1 MINNTT
7 ILDGIW
13 KPDHDLNTL
22 HKFSVD
28 YGKVHGYIS
37 LLVCFFGI
45 PTNVINVT
53 VLTRRHMQTSIN
65 LILTWMAVSDMLTMV
80 SYVPFAIHFYIEYG
94 VDVLSAEKNTKLWME
109 YLLFHVNFSATTHT
123 ISIWLGVSLAIF
135 RFIHLQS
142 SETGNLVHVRRII
155 RARIAIFA
163 IIACSVLLLIP
174 NYLSTSL
181 KTKPEGLYK
190 PNSTGIIYITEDA
203 KIGTPDVKLI
213 NFLNMCLYS
222 IFAKFVP
229 CFLMIIFGGLLL
241 RTLDMQVRVKRR
253 KMTKLGVVISRPL
266 HTSRTTVLL
275 LVVMILFLITELP
288 QGILILLSLFKKD
301 FFGDIYIPLGDVMD
315 MLALVNNAINFV
327 LYCSMN
333 REFRRTLLR
342 IMSSRSLKHYRT
354 HAQTNGTGTEMVTEA
369 VQKPSLVPEGHNHKE
384 EECTMLNTFTAPE
397 CATVSTIL
405 RAERMNLI
413 DKSQE
418 DLNDT
423 NLFETMFGAQ
433 SDAIIL
439 TEITC

>member
-1 MINNTT
+1 M
-7 ILDGIW
+7 
-13 KPDHDLNTL
+13 H
-22 HKFSVD
+22 
-28 YGKVHGYIS
+28 
-37 LLVCFFGI
+37 
-45 PTNVINVT
+45 
-53 VLTRRHMQTSIN
+53 TSIN

-80 SYVPFAIHFYIEYG
+80 SYVPFAIHFYIEYS
-94 VDVLSAEKNTKLWME
+94 VDVLSSEKNTKMWME

-155 RARIAIFA
+155 RARITIFA
-163 IIACSVLLLIP
+163 IIACSVLILIP

-181 KTKPEGLYK
+181 ESFNK
-190 PNSTGIIYITEDA
+190 PNSTEKTYIIEDA

-213 NFLNMCLYS
+213 NFLNLCLYS
-222 IFAKFVP
+222 IFAKFIP

-253 KMTKLGVVISRPL
+253 KMTKLGVVINRPL

-288 QGILILLSLFKKD
+288 QGILILLSLFKKG
-301 FFGDIYIPLGDVMD
+301 FFAEIYIPLGDVMD

-342 IMSSRSLKHYRT
+342 IMSTRSLKHYRT

-369 VQKPSLVPEGHNHKE
+369 VQKQSVMADTHITKEDECRMRKTLKQERCSIVAAVLQPEAVG
-384 EECTMLNTFTAPE
+384 
-397 CATVSTIL
+397 
-405 RAERMNLI
+405 LI
-413 DKSQE
+413 DKAE
-418 DLNDT
+418 GDDNKTTLFDYGFEPHDT
-423 NLFETMFGAQ
+423 T
-433 SDAIIL
+433 IL